1 MFVHDY
7 KFSGQLY
14 VTGIDYN
21 RKYKKKRI
29 EDLAQVFCKRT
40 REAKRGKK
48 DEYKRKG
55 VKGRKKIEERYGK
68 RKRGRSG
75 RGKNERKNEEIKKD
89 KGSQRRE
96 EMKGCKYKLLY

>member
-40 REAKRGKK
+40 REGKRGKK

-55 VKGRKKIEERYGK
+55 VKGRKKIDKDMEKEREVEAGEEK
-68 RKRGRSG
+68 
-75 RGKNERKNEEIKKD
+75 
-89 KGSQRRE
+89 
-96 EMKGCKYKLLY
+96 MKGKMKK

>member
-14 VTGIDYN
+14 VAGLDYN

-29 EDLAQVFCKRT
+29 EDLAQVFCNET
-40 REAKRGKK
+40 REGKREKK

-68 RKRGRSG
+68 RKKGRIG
-75 RGKNERKNEEIKKD
+75 RGKNERKDEEIKIERQGRSE
-89 KGSQRRE
+89 KGENERV
-96 EMKGCKYKLLY
+96 

>member
-55 VKGRKKIEERYGK
+55 VKGRKKIDKDMEKEREVEAGEEK
-68 RKRGRSG
+68 
-75 RGKNERKNEEIKKD
+75 
-89 KGSQRRE
+89 
-96 EMKGCKYKLLY
+96 MKGKMKK